1 MEILPKLVYS
11 YNTNPIKIQ
20 AVLPTENGNLIHNIE
35 NEATKIGK
43 IIFKKKKKIGRFILL
58 HLKSFFKKNKSTVI
72 KTLLLA

>member
-35 NEATKIGK
+35 NEASKIGK
-43 IIFKKKKKIGRFILL
+43 IIFKKKKKVG
-58 HLKSFFKKNKSTVI
+58 
-72 KTLLLA
+72 